1 MTDQTTRSRVGARF
15 LGNTALVM
23 GAFVLSRV
31 LGLAREAILGSAFSA
46 GDEMDAFRAASR
58 VTETLYVLVA
68 GGALGSAFIPTFT
81 AYLARDER
89 ETAWRVA
96 SAVLNLVFLVTLV
109 ASLVTALIA
118 PWLVS
123 SVLAPGYDAPIQAL
137 TVSLLRWTLLSTL
150 IFGVSGLL
158 MGILNANDHFLT
170 PALAPS
176 LYNLGII
183 LGATVLARP
192 WGIHGVAI
200 GTVAGALLHLLI
212 QLPALLKLDWRYSRI
227 LGLRLA
233 GVREVGRLMGPRV
246 LGLAVTQLHFW
257 VDTNLGSRIP
267 VTGVVAALTWGWQL
281 MLLPQGIVGQAIA
294 TVAFPAFS
302 AQAARGDKAGL
313 RTAIASVLGFVL
325 FLTLPATVGLILLAR
340 PLVQMLFMRG
350 RFDAQAAEMVV
361 WALGWYALGLAAHSG
376 LEIVTRAFY
385 ALHDT
390 LTPVWIGGVAMALN
404 ALLSIL
410 FGRLFVSFDDGSR
423 PWLGLGGLALA
434 NSLATALETL
444 SLTWL
449 LRRRLG
455 GLDARPLWRSLW
467 RSLAASAGMGLAL
480 WGYLAWMPA
489 RSAWLIG
496 GGGIALGAT
505 VFVAGAWLFKS
516 PEMTQVIAAV
526 RQRIQGPVL
535 R

>member
-1 MTDQTTRSRVGARF
+1 MTNRSTEPHVGGRF

-31 LGLAREAILGSAFSA
+31 LGLLREAILGGAFSA
-46 GDEMDAFRAASR
+46 SNEMDAFRAASR

-81 AYLARDER
+81 TYLARDKR

-96 SAVLNLVFLVTLV
+96 SAVVNLVFLVTLIASTV
-109 ASLVTALIA
+109 AMLIA

-123 SVLAPGYDAPIQAL
+123 TVLAPGYDAPTQAL
-137 TVSLLRWTLLSTL
+137 TVSLLRWTLFSTL

-183 LGATVLARP
+183 FGATVLAQR

-200 GTVAGALLHLLI
+200 GTVVGALLHLLI
-212 QLPALLKLDWRYSRI
+212 QLPALARLDWRYSPI
-227 LGLRLA
+227 LGLRLD

-246 LGLAVTQLHFW
+246 LGLAITQFHFW
-257 VDTNLGSRIP
+257 VNTNLGSRIP
-267 VTGVVAALTWGWQL
+267 VVGVVAALTWGWQL

-302 AQAARGDKAGL
+302 AQAARGDRAGL
-313 RTAIASVLGFVL
+313 RAAIASVLGFVL
-325 FLTLPATVGLILLAR
+325 FLTLPATVGLILLSR

-350 RFDAQAAEMVV
+350 AFDADAVEMVV
-361 WALGWYALGLAAHSG
+361 WALAWYALGLTAHSG

-390 LTPVWIGGVAMALN
+390 WTPVWIGGTAMALN
-404 ALLSIL
+404 IL
-410 FGRLFVSFDDGSR
+410 FSVVFSQFFGRFDAGSR

-434 NSLATALETL
+434 NSAATALETL
-444 SLTWL
+444 ALTWL

-455 GLDARPLWRSLW
+455 GLDARWLWNSVW
-467 RSLAASAGMGLAL
+467 RALAASAVMGLAL
-480 WGYLAWMPA
+480 WGYLAWTPA
-489 RSAWLIG
+489 GSSWLIG
-496 GGGIALGAT
+496 SGGIALGA
-505 VFVAGAWLFKS
+505 VAFAGSAWLFKS
-516 PEMTQVIAAV
+516 PEVAQVIAVMRQRVAV
-526 RQRIQGPVL
+526 RT
-535 R
+535 